1 MRRDVRST
9 VGAIGVAL
17 LLAIGFTPLPN
28 VVSYWMAPAREL
40 APAGA
45 IVILGRGGVNE
56 RGELVEASLLGLMEG
71 IDLYR
76 RGLAPLLV
84 LSGSPFGTRWTEA
97 GRRADVARECGI
109 SGQAILTMSSA
120 RTTRD
125 EALGAWSL
133 LAPRGIRRIILVTN
147 GQAMGRAML
156 LFERAGFEVIP
167 SYGAPVLE
175 WGGTPEARLGVMR
188 QVMIETAAR
197 LYYRLAGYL

>member
-1 MRRDVRST
+1 MRRHALGT
-9 VGAIGVAL
+9 VGAVGVAL
-17 LLAIGFTPLPN
+17 LLAIGFTPFPN
-28 VVSYWMAPAREL
+28 VVSYWMAPSRAL
-40 APAGA
+40 TPAGA

-56 RGELVEASLLGLMEG
+56 RGELVGASLLGLMEG

-84 LSGSPFGTRWTEA
+84 LSGSPVGTRWTEA
-97 GRRADVARECGI
+97 GRRSDVARECGI
-109 SGQAILTMSSA
+109 SGQAIITMSSA

-133 LAPRGIRRIILVTN
+133 LAPRGIRRIILVTD

-156 LFERAGFEVIP
+156 LFERAGFDVIP
-167 SYGAPVLE
+167 SYGVPVLE

-188 QVMIETAAR
+188 QVVIEAVAR

>member
-1 MRRDVRST
+1 MRRDVLSI
-9 VGAIGVAL
+9 VGAIGVAF
-17 LLAIGFTPLPN
+17 LLAVGFTPLPN

-40 APAGA
+40 GPAEA
-45 IVILGRGGVNE
+45 VVVLGRGGVNE

-76 RGLAPLLV
+76 HRLAPLLV

-109 SGQAILTMSSA
+109 SGQAIITMSSA

-125 EALGAWSL
+125 EALGARAL
-133 LAPRGIRRIILVTN
+133 LAPRGIRRIILVTD

-156 LFERAGFEVIP
+156 LFERAGFDVIP

-188 QVMIETAAR
+188 QVVIETVAR